1 MIRHINEAE
10 IKGLKRNLA
19 ELIRVKKVLMKDEEI
34 KKFFDF
40 KLSLDKAIQVYKLIE
55 GEALL
60 ANTYSSRCEVMTK
73 YLKKDKV
80 VKDLFDLDLS
90 LDKASKV
97 YNTITCLNLP
107 KETFVSIHEVMTK
120 YLINNNMVDEE
131 LSDILN
137 EFTIDCE
144 RLNLYT
150 EEENQEYEDYCGE
163 LDMYDCQE
171 NINDFIITIGKK
183 LNVEIKT
190 GIFSE
195 IVLSDVDDDDFRR
208 FDDVAQNYLGTFEDS
223 DNENENEKYS
233 EFYEMFNEDARI
245 IILKDIKVS
254 EYFEYAINRKFNN
267 GYGGIAT
274 ELFIDGNNT
283 ILILSDS
290 QYTDMLSNEILLMIT
305 SELIEQKWEV
315 IKC

>member
-80 VKDLFDLDLS
+80 VKDFFDLDLS

-120 YLINNNMVDEE
+120 YLIKNNMIDEE

-137 EFTIDCE
+137 EFTIDFE

-150 EEENQEYEDYCGE
+150 KEEYQGYEDYCGE
-163 LDMYDCQE
+163 LDLYDSQE
-171 NINDFIITIGKK
+171 NINNFIITIGKK

-195 IVLSDVDDDDFRR
+195 IVLSDVDDDDFRC

-223 DNENENEKYS
+223 DNEKDKYS

-254 EYFEYAINRKFNN
+254 EYFEYAINHKFIN